1 MGYMSD
7 SEQCTN
13 RLELDLILTFGQL
26 FMRLKMSFIAC
37 PKYSSF
43 RDDLF
48 QKCKILNKYFN
59 EYGDEEKFIWIRSNE
74 DIDQMNCLGTF
85 ITKSLKSRTK

>member
-1 MGYMSD
+1 MRT
-7 SEQCTN
+7 CLNWN
-13 RLELDLILTFGQL
+13 RKETEDEFHVV
-26 FMRLKMSFIAC
+26 IAC

-59 EYGDEEKFIWIRSNE
+59 EYGDEEKFIWIMSNE
-74 DIDQMNCLGTF
+74 DIDQMNCLDTF